1 MLRPFL
7 ALDHPDIAIGKITV
21 CRSCFFIIG
30 KMKRDPCKAF
40 RLLSLTA
47 DIRLKV
53 DPLRNAVTRKIHIN
67 DRRLPVRVD
76 TTPIL
81 DIDKIRL
88 LHQFTTARDRYTCIV
103 YQSQQITAMMTV
115 EKPTLLHPYPFLSKT
130 SLLSCP

>member
-1 MLRPFL
+1 MLRLFL
-7 ALDHPDIAIGKITV
+7 ALDHPDISIGKITV
-21 CRSCFFIIG
+21 RRSRFFVVG

-67 DRRLPVRVD
+67 DRRLSVRMD

-81 DIDKIRL
+81 DIDEIRF
-88 LHQFTTARDRYTCIV
+88 LHQLTATRDRHARIMD
-103 YQSQQITAMMTV
+103 QAQHIAAMVTV
-115 EKPTLLHPYPFLSKT
+115 EKLTLFHPYPFLSGV